1 MRDEGEKRVGERW
14 GGGGEGDRGRE
25 RERER
30 SVRPSKPALANMIA
44 HIRFN
49 IMIRITMIYYH

>member
-1 MRDEGEKRVGERW
+1 VLERW